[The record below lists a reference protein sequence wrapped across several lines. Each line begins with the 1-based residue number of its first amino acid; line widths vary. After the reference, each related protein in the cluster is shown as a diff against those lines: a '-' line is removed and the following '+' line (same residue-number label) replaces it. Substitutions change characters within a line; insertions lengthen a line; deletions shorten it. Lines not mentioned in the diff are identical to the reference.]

1 MKTLIIAEVGVNHN
15 GDMSL
20 AKKLIEIAASA
31 GADLVKFQSFSAD
44 RLVTFSASKA
54 KYQLSTEY
62 VEETQH
68 EMLRKLELTESMH
81 YELLAHCK
89 SHGIGFFST
98 GFDTQSIDLLIELG
112 QNKFK
117 IPSGELTNYPF
128 LQYIGKLNRE
138 VILSTGMSNFD
149 EIGAALE
156 VLESAG
162 TPRSKITVLH
172 CTTAYPVPIPEVNL
186 LAMKKIQEKFEV
198 RVGYS
203 DHTLGI
209 EIPLAA
215 VALGAQVIE
224 KHFTIDRTLSGPD
237 HKASLEPHELATMIQ
252 GIRRIELALGDGEKK
267 LMPCEASNIE
277 IARRS
282 IVASRHIKSGET
294 FTEENVTT
302 KRPGTGISPMKLPRL
317 LGTYSTREYFI
328 DEIIDEA

>member
-1 MKTLIIAEVGVNHN
+1 VKTLIIAEVGVNHN

>member
-1 MKTLIIAEVGVNHN
+1 
-15 GDMSL
+15 MSL

-54 KYQLSTEY
+54 KYQLSTEN
-62 VEETQH
+62 VDETQH